1 MKGPFIALSAFI
13 IIISFIIC
21 INIKQN
27 EIDENKR
34 IIKQQSTRIETLK
47 TELQATKNIIQY
59 DSLNIYKIKNKQLEK
74 ETQELRNLYKYFE
87 DLATKYKMKAIA
99 TEDMYKKA
107 KYYKDYYNL

>member
-1 MKGPFIALSAFI
+1 MKGLIITLLSFIT
-13 IIISFIIC
+13 IISFTIC
-21 INIKQN
+21 ISVKQN

-47 TELQATKNIIQY
+47 TELQVTKNIIQY
-59 DSLNIYKIKNKQLEK
+59 DSLNVYRTKNKQLKK
-74 ETQELRNLYKYFE
+74 ETQELRELYKYFE

-107 KYYKDYYNL
+107 KYYSDYYNL